1 VREFTRQGERN
12 LEFLVDLY
20 RKDKAYQEELREHF
34 TNNPQS
40 MREMLLRIEAGASD
54 LEFIDGEIVDQ
65 NGNPADEMA
74 QEAINNR
81 VDEQML
87 LSNGAIREQQLQY
100 KDGFFIP
107 LDYRDLKEMQR
118 TEGIR

>member
-1 VREFTRQGERN
+1 MREFTRQGERN

-20 RKDKAYQEELREHF
+20 RKDKGYQEELREHF
-34 TNNPQS
+34 TNNPRS

-65 NGNPADEMA
+65 NGNPADEMV

>member
-1 VREFTRQGERN
+1 MREFTRQGERN

-20 RKDKAYQEELREHF
+20 RKDKGYQEELREHF

-65 NGNPADEMA
+65 NGNPADEMT

>member
-65 NGNPADEMA
+65 NGNPVDEMA

>member
-1 VREFTRQGERN
+1 MREFTRQGERN

-20 RKDKAYQEELREHF
+20 RKDKGFQEEMREHF
-34 TNNPQS
+34 TTTPNS

-54 LEFIDGEIVDQ
+54 LEYIDGEIVDQ
-65 NGNPADEMA
+65 NGDPADEMT
-74 QEAINNR
+74 QETINNR

-100 KDGFFIP
+100 KDGFFTP

>member
-1 VREFTRQGERN
+1 MREFTRQGERN
-12 LEFLVDLY
+12 LDFLLDLY
-20 RKDKAYQEELREHF
+20 RKDKGYQQELREHF

-40 MREMLLRIEAGASD
+40 MREMLLRIEASASD

-65 NGNPADEMA
+65 GGTPADELT
-74 QEAINNR
+74 QEKINNR

-87 LSNGAIREQQLQY
+87 LSNGTIREQQLQY

-118 TEGIR
+118 TEGVR